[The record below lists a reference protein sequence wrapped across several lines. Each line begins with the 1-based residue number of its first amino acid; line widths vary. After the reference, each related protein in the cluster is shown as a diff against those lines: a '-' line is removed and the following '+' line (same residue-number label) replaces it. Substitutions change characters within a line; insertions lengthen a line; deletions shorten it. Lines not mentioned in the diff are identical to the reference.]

1 MEELI
6 QVCREETR
14 TTTTR
19 TISNYNSWIEAQD
32 GMLTCGA
39 DKCTSWKQVVH
50 CTAAVCY
57 HQEGETKEPEI
68 RVDFIPHPS
77 RRRLSFWHRDRDR
90 SVSARHCM
98 EQSSEFSQLPSFIP
112 SLWYSIV
119 NSRHHHHHL
128 DAIQQLQGDQ
138 TMCSGYKLAFG

>member
-19 TISNYNSWIEAQD
+19 TISNYNSWIEAQN

-57 HQEGETKEPEI
+57 HQEGRQKNPKYVWISFLI
-68 RVDFIPHPS
+68 RRVVGWASD
-77 RRRLSFWHRDRDR
+77 RARDR